1 MPPRKQKNKVNPTK
15 RKDVSKI
22 PWFLTASGKSINDQV
37 EAATS
42 ATPTPTN
49 TTNSSSTFDDASECC
64 HLSPEVIRFLTMDL
78 VSEHIKG
85 EAKLYGMTTKNKQSV
100 SYTDD
105 PYVSGLRNI
114 NESIEINK
122 RSNVEAKEDASAP
135 QHYQPSS
142 SRTQYNSIIILPS
155 DEDDADA

>member
-1 MPPRKQKNKVNPTK
+1 MPPRKQKNKVNQTK

-49 TTNSSSTFDDASECC
+49 TTNSSSTFDDASECL
-64 HLSPEVIRFLTMDL
+64 HLSPQVIRFLTPDL

-85 EAKLYGMTTKNKQSV
+85 EAKVYGRINNNNESV
-100 SYTDD
+100 SYTD
-105 PYVSGLRNI
+105 
-114 NESIEINK
+114 NE
-122 RSNVEAKEDASAP
+122 RSNVEAKGDNKA
-135 QHYQPSS
+135 
-142 SRTQYNSIIILPS
+142 
-155 DEDDADA
+155 